1 MFRSLQRL
9 SLRAWVQNI
18 PLWGSLFSLSPS
30 FILFSIVLMIF
41 RVSGLNRWAVSESL
55 GWLLS
60 HFQFKISSFHQTTT
74 VFYFLFFWPKIRE
87 CLELYWFSLYIL
99 LMADRQL
106 WTLLIV
112 LCFVSSSQ
120 NSYFFSCSLYLEA
133 LFLSPSH
140 LPELHN
146 QPFLLIKTSALLG
159 QIQLNVF

>member
-18 PLWGSLFSLSPS
+18 PLWRSFFSLSPS

-60 HFQFKISSFHQTTT
+60 HFQFIISSFHQTTT

-99 LMADRQL
+99 LMADRQSVNSFDCFVFCKQFPEL
-106 WTLLIV
+106 LFPQLLIV
-112 LCFVSSSQ
+112 PGGTIFIS
-120 NSYFFSCSLYLEA
+120 
-133 LFLSPSH
+133 
-140 LPELHN
+140 
-146 QPFLLIKTSALLG
+146 QPFTRIA
-159 QIQLNVF
+159 